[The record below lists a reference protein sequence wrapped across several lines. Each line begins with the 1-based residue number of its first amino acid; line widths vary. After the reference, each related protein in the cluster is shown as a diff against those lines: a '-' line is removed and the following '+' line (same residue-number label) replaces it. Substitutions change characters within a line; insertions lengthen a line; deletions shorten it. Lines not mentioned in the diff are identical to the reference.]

1 MVQSRIAVMK
11 PLAIFGVL
19 AGLFSVS
26 LASIVAF
33 LVKGTGNLQTVSYDR
48 SVTMCP
54 DNVPFD
60 QYFCAGVDLTRFS
73 KDYAQG
79 RPDGLSIKLGNFS
92 KYNFNFSVD
101 LVLNFKSKQNNPQLR
116 FQAVIFGSNDYKT
129 YTEQQQIYL
138 VQNISNAQNQITIAN
153 QLSIKYAT
161 YKILIMDSVLY
172 EAELSD
178 SSLRINVFNPLTD
191 QIQFGFKT
199 AVLLISVLICSIVA
213 YVGKKTIQWQQ
224 IIVIAAIILLVS
236 PLDIF
241 TQQYL
246 SQALILCLSAV
257 KTVSYSL
264 ICFTMFNL
272 IANKSLSVLSS
283 LMCTTLFTNEI
294 INCQI
299 IYSTFSYKNALII
312 VLTTTIAL
320 ALVHLSLFARSILTE
335 NYKTSLSAKLYT
347 ALFLVIVFGAEIYQI
362 VQMGHTVNA
371 LGYLDTTVICF
382 GLGYLAFFWEVRG
395 NEANDETGTL
405 IDKE

>member
-33 LVKGTGNLQTVSYDR
+33 LIKSTGNLQTVSYNR

-54 DNVPFD
+54 DYVPFD
-60 QYFCAGVDLTRFS
+60 QYFCSGVDLTRFS
-73 KDYAQG
+73 KDNTQG

-101 LVLNFKSKQNNPQLR
+101 LVLNFKSVQSNPQLR
-116 FQAVIFGSNDYKT
+116 FQAVILGSNDGVS

-138 VQNISNAQNQITIAN
+138 VQNISNAQNQIAIAS

-161 YKILIMDSVLY
+161 YKILIIDSVLY
-172 EAELSD
+172 GAELSD
-178 SSLRINVFNPLTD
+178 SSLRVSVFNPLTS
-191 QIQFGFKT
+191 QIQLGFKT
-199 AVLLISVLICSIVA
+199 AVLLISVLLCSVIA
-213 YVGKKTIQWQQ
+213 YIGKRTIKWQQ
-224 IIVIAAIILLVS
+224 IIVIASLLLIVS

-241 TQQYL
+241 TQQYIN
-246 SQALILCLSAV
+246 QALILSLSAV

-264 ICFTMFNL
+264 ICFVLFNL
-272 IANKSLSVLSS
+272 IAKTTVSAFSA

-294 INCQI
+294 INCQVI
-299 IYSTFSYKNALII
+299 FSSLSYKNALII
-312 VLTTTIAL
+312 VLSTTIAL
-320 ALVHLSLFARSILTE
+320 ALVHLTLFARSILTE
-335 NYKTSLSAKLYT
+335 NYKTTLSAKLYT
-347 ALFLVIVFGAEIYQI
+347 ALFLIIVFGAEIYQI

-371 LGYLDTTVICF
+371 LGYLDTTVIC
-382 GLGYLAFFWEVRG
+382 LGIGYFVFFWEVD
-395 NEANDETGTL
+395 AADDETGTL
-405 IDKE
+405 IEKE